1 VKAIPRFILP
11 AVAVLVVSCAGDKSA
26 APKEAARPASLSA
39 RVNEKAGF
47 AQDSEGNWK
56 PMVNRRSSFERA
68 DRDSPYFKGDF
79 AGTKKQ
85 FQTGEYQK
93 KSWWGNKSY
102 ELKEYTGNTDGSRF
116 QQSSRFGEMAA
127 RDGSKTAREGGGK
140 AYKTN
145 DYATK
150 DAREASGKILDH
162 PSDAETDVRRRV
174 YASPSVIDWQEERKL
189 NIQETKGILG
199 KQ

>member
-1 VKAIPRFILP
+1 MA
-11 AVAVLVVSCAGDKSA
+11 ALVVSCAGDKSA
-26 APKEAARPASLSA
+26 SSPAVTSRANQGARIRSA
-39 RVNEKAGF
+39 DSWADDMAGGGGYK
-47 AQDSEGNWK
+47 QDSEGNWK
-56 PMVNRRSSFERA
+56 AVGNRRSSFDRK

-79 AGTKKQ
+79 AGTKKE
-85 FQTGEYQK
+85 FKTGEYQK

-116 QQSSRFGEMAA
+116 QKSSRFGGMAA
-127 RDGSKTAREGGGK
+127 RDGTKAAREGGGE

-145 DYATK
+145 DFATK
-150 DAREASGKILDH
+150 DAREASGKTFDH

-174 YASPSVIDWQEERKL
+174 FTSPSVIDWQQQRGL
-189 NIQETKGILG
+189 SIGETKGILG